1 MSLFFFAGCDEENLK
16 YSESSKAVSD
26 IQAADQ
32 EATAIAFKRLS
43 IVVPPPSNINDS
55 VERRNL
61 SKRLTRFNVADKI
74 SYIYLVDFGKIM
86 GFFVV
91 KGKVSSVNSML
102 TCTEQLVDDGQGK
115 SYGRGNVHAVASPD
129 LDGSYGSNGD
139 AIFFFN
145 DKDVYIEWNGVYMF
159 TDQYIKLDQ
168 PPELMLEV
176 DKDGQDISTKQKK
189 PEVDKGSQQGVSSKH
204 KRKEG

>member
-1 MSLFFFAGCDEENLK
+1 MQKQTLFSILLVLMCFAFLAGCFETNKE
-16 YSESSKAVSD
+16 YSESSKAVSS

-32 EATAIAFKRLS
+32 KATADTFKRLMIS
-43 IVVPPPSNINDS
+43 VPPPKPSDS

-61 SKRLTRFNVADKI
+61 SKRLNRFNVADKI

-102 TCTEQLVDDGQGK
+102 TNTEQLVDDGQGN
-115 SYGRGNVHAVASPD
+115 SYGRGNVHVVPSPD
-129 LDGSYGSNGD
+129 LDGSYGSNGN

-145 DKDVYIEWNGVYMF
+145 DKDVYIEWNGVYML

-168 PPELMLEV
+168 PPELILEV
-176 DKDGQDISTKQKK
+176 NKNGQDVSTKAVK
-189 PEVDKGSQQGVSSKH
+189 
-204 KRKEG
+204 KEG